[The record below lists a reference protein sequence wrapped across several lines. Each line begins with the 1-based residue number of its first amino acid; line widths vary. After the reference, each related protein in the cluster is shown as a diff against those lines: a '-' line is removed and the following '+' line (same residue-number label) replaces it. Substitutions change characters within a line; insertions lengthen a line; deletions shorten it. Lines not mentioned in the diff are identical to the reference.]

1 MAVRI
6 GPGKAKPDR
15 HGVWDAFVE
24 RQGGEA
30 ERDRKG
36 RVKSVRF
43 AHPAG
48 DIVVDTYTVSTG
60 NSSVTYTRARGS
72 YRAQV
77 PLSCKV
83 WKEGF
88 LGRVAKKLGMRDL
101 TVGRPTLDRDFIIK
115 TDNPGH
121 ARSLLAGS
129 RVGEL
134 LERDP
139 KLQYQVQKRKRPK
152 KEPEDA
158 PDGEVQVRI
167 AEVVT
172 DGDRLDTML
181 ALCRETLDAVVR
193 IGVALPPTGQSGW

>member
-1 MAVRI
+1 MGVRI

-24 RQGGEA
+24 RNGGVA

-36 RVKSVRF
+36 RVKSIRF
-43 AHPAG
+43 DHDG
-48 DIVVDTYTVSTG
+48 RDIVVDTYTVSTG
-60 NSSVTYTRARGS
+60 NSSVTYTRARGF
-72 YRAQV
+72 YHVQV
-77 PLSCKV
+77 PLRCKV

-88 LGRVAKKLGMRDL
+88 FSRIGKSFGMQDIQ
-101 TVGRPTLDRDFIIK
+101 VGRPTLDRDFVIQS
-115 TDNPGH
+115 DSPGH

-139 KLQYQVQKRKRPK
+139 KLQYQMQKRKRSK

-158 PDGEVQVRI
+158 PDGEVVVRI

-193 IGVALPPTGQSGW
+193 IGVALPSTGQSGW